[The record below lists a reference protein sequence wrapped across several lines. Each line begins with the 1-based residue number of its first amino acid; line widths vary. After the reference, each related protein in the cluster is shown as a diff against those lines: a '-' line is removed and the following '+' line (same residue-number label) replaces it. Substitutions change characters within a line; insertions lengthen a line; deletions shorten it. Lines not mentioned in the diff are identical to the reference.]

1 MLKNA
6 SVDLSESLQLTM
18 LNRADLYRWLRAL
31 PLNGW
36 MAIACG
42 VTALAIP
49 TAVRAAISGVI
60 TGCEFTPYLPFVL
73 ISAVLLR
80 WWQAALVALAAVT
93 ILGGFFLGPNAAF
106 LNLDCFLSGSA
117 IFLGASAMMIGFA
130 VVLRRV
136 IEANQR
142 PSDSHS
148 GVIFSLEDDQ
158 VFASWHGQGAP
169 IRLGSKKR
177 VAAMMEDF
185 LAHADK
191 DSKLPRRFW

>member
-1 MLKNA
+1 
-6 SVDLSESLQLTM
+6 M
-18 LNRADLYRWLRAL
+18 LNRADLYRWMRAL

-49 TAVRAAISGVI
+49 TAVRAAVSGVV

-80 WWQAALVALAAVT
+80 WWQAALVSLASVA
-93 ILGGFFLGPNAAF
+93 ILGGFFHGENAAY
-106 LNLDCFLSGSA
+106 LQLDCFLSGAA

-130 VVLRRV
+130 VALRRV
-136 IEANQR
+136 MEANQR
-142 PSDSHS
+142 LPDAQS

-158 VFASWHGQGAP
+158 VFASWHGQGPP

>member
-1 MLKNA
+1 M
-6 SVDLSESLQLTM
+6 M
-18 LNRADLYRWLRAL
+18 NRADLYRWMKAL

-36 MAIACG
+36 L
-42 VTALAIP
+42 ALACAVTLIVIP
-49 TAVRAAISGVI
+49 TAVRGAVNGVV

-73 ISAVLLR
+73 LSAVLLR
-80 WWQAALVALAAVT
+80 WWQAALVAFASVA
-93 ILGGFFLGPNAAF
+93 ILGGFFH
-106 LNLDCFLSGSA
+106 GSA
-117 IFLGASAMMIGFA
+117 EYLHLECFVSGAGIFLGASAMMIGFA

-136 IEANQR
+136 LEANQQL
-142 PSDSHS
+142 PDSQS
-148 GVIFSLEDDQ
+148 GVIFSLEEDQ
-158 VFASWHGQGAP
+158 VFASWHGQGPP